1 MYIGI
6 PVALFFMAAVIG
18 TQVGMGLWNDKN
30 LDDYDKKVP
39 NELRYTPSLVNVALI
54 FIYGFAYKI
63 VANILVDRE
72 NHRY

>member
-1 MYIGI
+1 
-6 PVALFFMAAVIG
+6 MAAVIG

-63 VANILVDRE
+63 VANIL
-72 NHRY
+72 